1 VTDLSDVTVV
11 ALTGSLDRTGG
22 AERAFRTIVA
32 GFESRLGM
40 RVELAAHLPPDDPEV
55 RDRAT
60 VLRPAGAGVGPGM
73 LGRMRGLIERAP
85 RPAILF
91 GFQINS
97 NVVASVANRLL
108 AADRRLPVVL
118 NDRAAITE
126 MTVARPGGGPADRM
140 RAAVFRTAARAAYRQ
155 ADCVVCNARAN
166 AELVRTFVG
175 GASPPVETI
184 YNPLDAEGLQSRFA
198 ERDRTR
204 WQSDLGPL
212 VVAHGRLDPQK
223 GFDVLLQAF
232 ARVRDEWPQARLRIV
247 GAGAPRGAR
256 EALVGA
262 LGLTDAVE
270 LPGFSADPLAAI
282 EDGDVYV
289 LPSRFE
295 GLPNALLEAI
305 AVGLPAIAADCPTG
319 PAEILSAEAGA
330 GLLFPVDDLEA
341 LVSHLR
347 GLLGDGGRRAALA
360 AGARRR
366 ALDFAPAVATDA
378 YAAIFRRILGRSGD

>member
-1 VTDLSDVTVV
+1 
-11 ALTGSLDRTGG
+11 
-22 AERAFRTIVA
+22 
-32 GFESRLGM
+32 M
-40 RVELAAHLPPDDPEV
+40 
-55 RDRAT
+55 
-60 VLRPAGAGVGPGM
+60 
-73 LGRMRGLIERAP
+73 
-85 RPAILF
+85 
-91 GFQINS
+91 
-97 NVVASVANRLL
+97 
-108 AADRRLPVVL
+108 
-118 NDRAAITE
+118 
-126 MTVARPGGGPADRM
+126 
-140 RAAVFRTAARAAYRQ
+140 
-155 ADCVVCNARAN
+155 
-166 AELVRTFVG
+166 
-175 GASPPVETI
+175 
-184 YNPLDAEGLQSRFA
+184 
-198 ERDRTR
+198 
-204 WQSDLGPL
+204 
-212 VVAHGRLDPQK
+212 
-223 GFDVLLQAF
+223 
-232 ARVRDEWPQARLRIV
+232 
-247 GAGAPRGAR
+247 
-256 EALVGA
+256 GA